1 MKKIAYLAPSE
12 EKLAHIKTLLR
23 EYDSEILFETGSL
36 VDGVSKAKTLIKQ
49 GIDVIIA
56 RGETA
61 YNIRDTYPEVAVVD
75 VPISGFD
82 LALAL
87 EKARTYGG
95 KVAVVSFA
103 SMIKQV
109 ECLESALGVQIKK
122 YYLHSRDEVAAVI
135 DQAVREGANVILG
148 GYSTGVIAVKKAV
161 PFVEIYTGDQAYV
174 ETFYAARSLL
184 KTIEL
189 ERRKTAVIKAVL
201 DNAYEGI
208 LSIDDKGFVHSIN
221 PVAQRILKCRDL
233 ELNRVPISDLW
244 PELGLEQVLN
254 TGNATH
260 NQFYKM
266 HESQLLCNKV
276 PIKDRAGR
284 VIGAVATF
292 QETTKIQKMESR
304 IRKEFYAKGHVA
316 HYHFSDIVARDAL
329 TKNVLEMA
337 KSYAGTDAGIL
348 ITGETGVGKE
358 VFAQSIHN
366 AGRRAKGPFVAVNCA
381 ALPAQLLESELFGY
395 VGGAFT
401 GANKEG
407 KPGLFEVAHTGT
419 IFLDEIGEMDYA
431 NQGRLL
437 RVLQERSIMR
447 LGSDRV
453 IPVDVRVIAATN
465 KNLRELIGLEKFRED
480 LYYRLN
486 VLKLQILP
494 LRQRKKD
501 IAQYARQMLAQL
513 GADTD
518 KQVRLSV
525 GAAKVLERYTWPGNI
540 RELRNVMERAL
551 AIGARNVINAA
562 FMERI
567 LNSDGMALG
576 DSSQT
581 SETERI
587 QQALTACDG
596 KIAEAAERLKIT
608 RVTLWRKMK
617 KLNISK

>member
-1 MKKIAYLAPSE
+1 MKKIAYLAPNE
-12 EKLAHIKTLLR
+12 EKLNRIKLLLQA
-23 EYDSEILFETGSL
+23 YNDEILFETGSL
-36 VDGVSKAKTLIKQ
+36 ADGVAKAKALIKQ
-49 GIDVIIA
+49 GVEVIIA

-61 YNIRDTYPEVAVVD
+61 YNIRDAYPEIAVVD

-87 EKARTYGG
+87 EKARQYGD
-95 KVAVVSFA
+95 KIAVVSFA
-103 SMIKQV
+103 SMIRQV
-109 ECLESALGVQIKK
+109 ECLETALGVQIKK
-122 YYLHSRDEVAAVI
+122 YYLRSRDELDEMIDLAVS
-135 DQAVREGANVILG
+135 DGATVIMG
-148 GYSTGVIAVKKAV
+148 GYSTCKAVAKKAV
-161 PFVEIYTGDQAYV
+161 PAVEIFTGDQAYV
-174 ETFYAARSLL
+174 ETFYSARGIL
-184 KTIEL
+184 KTIEY
-189 ERRKTAVIKAVL
+189 ERRKTGVMKAVL

-208 LSIDDKGFVHSIN
+208 LSIDEKGLIHAIN
-221 PVAQRILKCRDL
+221 PVAQRILHLRAEAPMRL
-233 ELNRVPISDLW
+233 PIREVW
-244 PELGLEQVLN
+244 PELELEQVLK
-254 TGNATH
+254 TGTASH

-266 HESQLLCNKV
+266 HDAQLLCNKV
-276 PIKDRAGR
+276 PIKDRTGH

-292 QETTKIQKMESR
+292 QETAKIQKMESR

-316 HYHFSDIVARDAL
+316 HYCFRDIIAYDHT
-329 TKNVLEMA
+329 TKNVLEAA
-337 KSYAGTDAGIL
+337 KSYAETEANVL

-419 IFLDEIGEMDYA
+419 IFLDEIGEMDYV

-447 LGSDRV
+447 LGSDRI

-465 KNLRELIGLEKFRED
+465 KHLSELISQGKFRED

-486 VLKLQILP
+486 VLKLQLLP

-501 IAQYARQMLAQL
+501 IVHYAKRMLEQINAAA
-513 GADTD
+513 G
-518 KQVRLSV
+518 KSVRLSV
-525 GAAKVLERYTWPGNI
+525 GAAKVLERYAWPGNI
-540 RELRNVMERAL
+540 RELRNVMERAM
-551 AIGARNVINAA
+551 AIGRRNAISAA
-562 FMERI
+562 FMEQI
-567 LNSDGMALG
+567 LAYDDVAAG
-576 DSSQT
+576 DANLA
-581 SETERI
+581 SEAERI
-587 QQALTACDG
+587 KKALDSCDG
-596 KIAEAAERLKIT
+596 KIAEAADKLKIT